1 MKLKD
6 LFSIILG
13 PVNIITTKEVQDE
26 AYSNYAKIYGCS
38 KVTVQVRTVWT
49 GLLYNPIC
57 PTKIN
62 EEIPEEYWDMTVTE
76 IEPTYKINNPG
87 DYQPNIDL
95 AINIHIE

>member
-6 LFSIILG
+6 LFNVILG
-13 PVNIITTKEVQDE
+13 PVKIIIKEEVQDE
-26 AYSNYAKIYGCS
+26 AYSDYYKIYGCG

-57 PTKIN
+57 PTKMN

-76 IEPTYKINNPG
+76 IEPTYKINNP
-87 DYQPNIDL
+87 DDNRTTIALD
-95 AINIHIE
+95 INIHIK